1 MTDATLHVLLDIF
14 ETDLGMEVPHADPA
28 EILIGDLG
36 FDSVAAAIGIVAID
50 ERLGVRLTE
59 QELVSCWTIADIV
72 DLIDAGLLS
81 KSAAPDPRPE

>member
-14 ETDLGMEVPHADPA
+14 ETDLGMEVPQADPT

-72 DLIDAGLLS
+72 QLIDAGLPS
-81 KSAAPDPRPE
+81 ENAAPDPRPE